1 MLFQIGG
8 DALKLVDA
16 DEASL
21 ERLKKT
27 AERMSYEETIAIIRE
42 LSEAESRLKWSEN
55 QRILMEVT
63 AVRVCARNLGSAN
76 MPERMKLLESRLG
89 DLERKL
95 MEITAC
101 VPAQKPRLPEPVHK
115 GVPDGGQLSRLFP

>member
-1 MLFQIGG
+1 
-8 DALKLVDA
+8 
-16 DEASL
+16 
-21 ERLKKT
+21 
-27 AERMSYEETIAIIRE
+27 MSYEETIAIIRE

-101 VPAQKPRLPEPVHK
+101 VPAQKPAAAGEPVHK
-115 GVPDGGQLSRLFP
+115 GVPDSGC